1 ARKAEHG
8 DDSRMRELHER
19 EEGIR
24 FLKLLPSDDH
34 REATAFR
41 VPDLRGSRSFLEEAC
56 TKGRLRSDLREGHH
70 RGIFAMRGPER
81 VGDPCGIIAERSED
95 GAREGETFFRIF
107 RLLAGVE
114 ADVLEENNRSWLL
127 RAEGIT
133 IPFAL
138 EINELDI
145 QPEELSETR
154 SDRSKRELLSI

>member
-1 ARKAEHG
+1 
-8 DDSRMRELHER
+8 
-19 EEGIR
+19 
-24 FLKLLPSDDH
+24 
-34 REATAFR
+34 
-41 VPDLRGSRSFLEEAC
+41 
-56 TKGRLRSDLREGHH
+56 RSDLREGHH
-70 RGIFAMRGPER
+70 RGIFSMRGPER
-81 VGDPCGIIAERSED
+81 VDDHCGIIAERSED

-154 SDRSKRELLSI
+154 SDRSKRELLSISLLSFGTPEVPAHEHLRSLLDEGLDGPYGLLQS